1 MERNPYMC
9 PRPRLTARNFPEHL
23 GIDRMLLLCQQSWRW
38 KMALWRLNS
47 SCREPFSIS
56 IIMGGRRKHV
66 YPMIRSPYIP
76 DCQVRQQK
84 RKRNHLE
91 GFSFR
96 QLAALTAWKESIN
109 RMDLDMLW
117 TFNNIEWFPHVSEDV
132 LVLELLS
139 SHEKVVERQ
148 LTNCRHA
155 VLSVIF
161 EAHLSITS
169 WARWV
174 PKVRRC
180 WSGLG
185 LLQELLG
192 QIFRKSVQPNAEY
205 DNCYRHRWCPF

>member
-1 MERNPYMC
+1 
-9 PRPRLTARNFPEHL
+9 
-23 GIDRMLLLCQQSWRW
+23 
-38 KMALWRLNS
+38 
-47 SCREPFSIS
+47 
-56 IIMGGRRKHV
+56 MGGRRKHV

-76 DCQVRQQK
+76 DCHWLPVRQQK
-84 RKRNHLE
+84 WKPNQLE

-117 TFNNIEWFPHVSEDV
+117 TFNHIEWFPHVSEDV
-132 LVLELLS
+132 LVLEFLS
-139 SHEKVVERQ
+139 LQEKVVERQ